1 MRRFAKGREFLV
13 DIVPCPAPLEIEASL
28 ARTAKSRDPGLDFI
42 KGILI
47 LLVVFGH
54 SIQWIV
60 HAGTEDY
67 WDDGLFR
74 AIYLFHMPAFIAVS
88 GYLAARRIDA
98 ATRLEQFLFRRTL
111 PLLLAMA
118 VWAAWPNLARAF
130 VGLETHIRSDV
141 WRDFRDSFWFL
152 WAVVVGSAGAFAA
165 TRFGAYERAALLL
178 ITAALLLAPLPDFPR
193 SVIRYTAAFYLIA
206 FLAGRAGV
214 TIRAIPPHVAVAAG
228 AAAAVGWLFWTPDTY
243 IYNNGFAYWRPGV
256 AGQLALMLPV
266 SVAATLA
273 FLRGAVALHDRIAP
287 SAAAR
292 IVIAIGGMTLEIYLA
307 QTVAFRAT
315 SLPPEFAAG
324 YLDAAAATAI
334 TVAGTAALV
343 ALSRRLPGGELLWGR
358 LPALPFRARND

>member
-1 MRRFAKGREFLV
+1 MV
-13 DIVPCPAPLEIEASL
+13 DIVQRPAPLETSPAEL
-28 ARTAKSRDPGLDFI
+28 RDGRDLGLDFI

-98 ATRLEQFLFRRTL
+98 ATRLGQFFFRRTL

-118 VWAAWPNLARAF
+118 VWAAWPNLARAY

-141 WRDFRDSFWFL
+141 WKDFRGSFWFL
-152 WAVVVGSAGAFAA
+152 WAVVISSAGAFAA

-178 ITAALLLAPLPDFPR
+178 IAAALLLAPLPDFPP
-193 SVIRYTAAFYLIA
+193 SAIRYTAAFYLIA

-214 TIRAIPPHVAVAAG
+214 TIRAIPPHVAVTAG
-228 AAAAVGWLFWTPDTY
+228 AAAAVGWLFWTRDTY

-256 AGQLALMLPV
+256 AGHLALMLPV
-266 SVAATLA
+266 SIAATLA
-273 FLRGAVALHDRIAP
+273 FLRAAVALHDRIAP

-292 IVIAIGGMTLEIYLA
+292 TVIAVGGITLEIYLA

-315 SLPPEFAAG
+315 SLLPEFAAG
-324 YLDAAAATAI
+324 YLDAAAATAVI
-334 TVAGTAALV
+334 VAGTAALV

-358 LPALPFRARND
+358 PPALPFRARND

>member
-1 MRRFAKGREFLV
+1 MV
-13 DIVPCPAPLEIEASL
+13 DIVQRPAPLETSQAPT
-28 ARTAKSRDPGLDFI
+28 RGGRDLGLDFI

-60 HAGTEDY
+60 HAGTEGY
-67 WDDGLFR
+67 WADGLFQ

-88 GYLAARRIDA
+88 GYLAASRIDA
-98 ATRLEQFLFRRTL
+98 ATSLRQFLFRRTL

-130 VGLETHIRSDV
+130 VGLETHVRSDV

-178 ITAALLLAPLPDFPR
+178 IAAVLLLAPLPDFPR

-214 TIRAIPPHVAVAAG
+214 TIRGIPPHFAVAAG
-228 AAAAVGWLFWTPDTY
+228 AAATVGWLFWTPDTY

-315 SLPPEFAAG
+315 SLPPELAAG

-343 ALSRRLPGGELLWGR
+343 ALSRRFPGGELLWGR